1 MAANSFSGFAWGAGT
16 QYSTQSPMAFPLPTA
31 GASLATGPAA
41 GMGPTV
47 TPPFPVAAPPLR
59 PVTPAG
65 YGGYE
70 IHSSQPQEPALA
82 PTMAPSYQ
90 DSYSYGPSADAGSY
104 GSFENRQYHLPA
116 ASQPQLPTSAT
127 ACQPGTKDT
136 SVQPSGGYSQPQPLQ
151 SAAAAKAGQ
160 PASALA
166 LSYTEAYTSPLASS
180 VLPVASVSTLP
191 SYAPTYSP
199 TSALDMGPS
208 YPSYEAAMLSAAGPQ
223 RPPPLPLQL
232 PLPPQ
237 QPLPLPTPPGSLWGC
252 PGGSPSASSAGSL
265 SGKLL
270 APPKLPKPRGG
281 PRESPL
287 HYCDICKISCAG
299 PQTYREHLEGQKH
312 KKKEAAQKTGTQA
325 SGGPGGVQARLCCGL
340 CAVWC
345 TGADAYAAH
354 IRGAR
359 HQKVLKLHTK
369 LGKPI
374 PTIEPVPGDPSSAQ
388 APCASKPAPLAAESP
403 PTASNKP
410 TASAGPG
417 VGTLSKPALARRP
430 AALKATSVGP
440 SKLQA
445 AGSRPPEG
453 RQVHHP
459 APDRPGDPPARGGST
474 EASGSCDA
482 QPVGPGYVEEVR
494 NEEGKVVRFH
504 CRLCECSFGDAT
516 ARDMHVRGRRHRLQ
530 YKKKV
535 NPDLPIAVKPSHRAR
550 KLLEARL
557 RKQRQLAKRR
567 LEEMRRWHAGMRRD
581 ELRRRCPE
589 EGSQAPDEH
598 PAPSPPDQHSPFLT
612 SRPGAPAGSPPS
624 ARRLESS
631 DDRHI
636 LCKHAAIYPTEE
648 ELLAVQKAVSHSER
662 ALKLVSDML
671 AEENSGSPEH
681 VGGEHSSGSPPA
693 RVLKGVMRVGLLA
706 KGLLLRGD
714 RTVQLTL
721 LCSQKPTRAL
731 LRTISEQLPRQLP
744 MVTEDKYEV
753 SSDSEDIIIS
763 SCEEPR
769 VRVTVSITSPLMRE
783 DPSMDQEG
791 MQVPLSDPGDVL
803 SPEKCVQSLA
813 ALRHAKWFQARASG
827 LQTCVIVLRVL
838 RDLCQRVPAWGS
850 LPHWAMELL
859 AEKALSSAMG
869 PLSPGDGMRRVLEC
883 VASGTLLTDGPGLQD
898 PCERDQRDVLGSM
911 TPQQREDITA
921 NAQPSSHQQRTPE
934 QAGGGQ
940 ADTRPSETRR
950 RRSILRPQ
958 AAGCW
963 QASPVARRRRC
974 PKMELL
980 DQRASDTSVCKITFH
995 QSCQS
1000 PSCCKQR
1007 SPILRPQVRKFPPP
1021 GHRCG
1026 EGQV

>member
-567 LEEMRRWHAGMRRD
+567 LEEMRRWHAGMSLRGGWSPVMTGTSCVSTLPSTPRRRSSWPCRRLSPTRSAPSSWCLTCWPRRTPGAQSTWAQRLPPSSGPEGRD
-581 ELRRRCPE
+581 AGWPPGEGPAPARRQDGAADPALLAEAHARPAADHLGAAAPAAPDGDRRQVRGLLRLRR
-589 EGSQAPDEH
+589 H
-598 PAPSPPDQHSPFLT
+598 HHF
-612 SRPGAPAGSPPS
+612 
-624 ARRLESS
+624 
-631 DDRHI
+631 
-636 LCKHAAIYPTEE
+636 
-648 ELLAVQKAVSHSER
+648 
-662 ALKLVSDML
+662 
-671 AEENSGSPEH
+671 
-681 VGGEHSSGSPPA
+681 
-693 RVLKGVMRVGLLA
+693 
-706 KGLLLRGD
+706 LLRGAQGEGHCVHHLAPD
-714 RTVQLTL
+714 AGGPFHGPRGNAGASVRPRRRPEPREVRPVTG
-721 LCSQKPTRAL
+721 CPP
-731 LRTISEQLPRQLP
+731 PRQVVP
-744 MVTEDKYEV
+744 G
-753 SSDSEDIIIS
+753 SS
-763 SCEEPR
+763 
-769 VRVTVSITSPLMRE
+769 
-783 DPSMDQEG
+783 
-791 MQVPLSDPGDVL
+791 
-803 SPEKCVQSLA
+803 
-813 ALRHAKWFQARASG
+813 
-827 LQTCVIVLRVL
+827 
-838 RDLCQRVPAWGS
+838 QRPTDMCDCPQGPA
-850 LPHWAMELL
+850 
-859 AEKALSSAMG
+859 
-869 PLSPGDGMRRVLEC
+869 
-883 VASGTLLTDGPGLQD
+883 
-898 PCERDQRDVLGSM
+898 
-911 TPQQREDITA
+911 
-921 NAQPSSHQQRTPE
+921 
-934 QAGGGQ
+934 
-940 ADTRPSETRR
+940 
-950 RRSILRPQ
+950 
-958 AAGCW
+958 
-963 QASPVARRRRC
+963 
-974 PKMELL
+974 
-980 DQRASDTSVCKITFH
+980 
-995 QSCQS
+995 
-1000 PSCCKQR
+1000 
-1007 SPILRPQVRKFPPP
+1007 
-1021 GHRCG
+1021 
-1026 EGQV
+1026 